1 MNLFD
6 LPIETAETTT
16 VATLDEGDF
25 VEGIVAHP
33 NGVRVRHRTWIRKDR
48 SDCTGGRPIRGLGLL
63 PVEPL
68 DR

>member
-33 NGVRVRHRTWIRKDR
+33 NGVRYATGPGSGRIVRIAPEGDQSVVWDF
-48 SDCTGGRPIRGLGLL
+48 SP
-63 PVEPL
+63 
-68 DR
+68 